1 MKLFWKV
8 FLSTMFTA
16 LLAFST
22 GGFFLI
28 DSQFRDSLAQEIARA
43 LQETELLCRS
53 LEREASML
61 EEALSLKGLLP
72 SQLGQAE
79 RDFRVT
85 LLREAVQ
92 TVEANFPSS
101 AFSVYNEKKSP
112 LRGEWK
118 ASPLLSR
125 LSSPAKGY
133 LLAESQG
140 MPTLYAVAPLR
151 LDEELYYLEASFP
164 VSQLFVARETQYQT
178 YSLLALAMAVACGG
192 MSLLLSQWLTSPV
205 RKLSQAARKAA
216 KGDLSQRVPARSQD
230 ELGVLSADFNHMV
243 QELESSIGEL
253 KTEVRRKEDFMASFA
268 HELKTPLT
276 SIIGYADLMRS
287 QPMEEEDV
295 FSASQYI
302 FSEGKRLE
310 ALAMKLL
317 ELFVAGNRNFT
328 LRSMDAA
335 AFLRKTAELA
345 RPGLERAQIILSVS
359 AEPAALSIEPDL
371 MQTACLNLL
380 DNARKAVAPGGH
392 ILFFGRCCENG
403 YAIAVRDTGR
413 GMSPEELSRI
423 TEPFYMVEKSRA
435 RSQGGAGLGL
445 ALCQKIVELHGGE
458 LRFHSRPG
466 EGTLA
471 CILLRSTPPAPE
483 QPASRPA
490 EQKEGRARRKERL

>member
-28 DSQFRDSLAQEIARA
+28 DSQFRDSMAREIARA

-53 LEREASML
+53 LERETSVL
-61 EEALSLKGLLP
+61 EESLSLKGLLP

-79 RDFRVT
+79 QDFRVT
-85 LLREAVQ
+85 LLREAIQ
-92 TVEANFPSS
+92 TVETNFSSS
-101 AFSVYNEKKSP
+101 AFSVYNSQKTP

-133 LLAESQG
+133 LLAESRG
-140 MPTLYAVAPLR
+140 VLTLYTVVPLW
-151 LDEELYYLEASFP
+151 LEDEFYYLEASFP
-164 VSQLFVARETQYQT
+164 VSQLFTNREAQYRT
-178 YSLLALAMAVACGG
+178 YSLLALAMAAACCGV
-192 MSLLLSQWLTSPV
+192 SLLLSHWLTSPV
-205 RKLSQAARKAA
+205 QRLSLAARKAA
-216 KGDLSQRVPARSQD
+216 KGDLSQRVSARSKD
-230 ELGVLSADFNHMV
+230 ELGVLSADFNYMI

-253 KTEVRRKEDFMASFA
+253 KAEVRRREDFMASFA

-287 QPMEEEDV
+287 QPMEEEEV

-328 LRSMDAA
+328 LHPVDAA
-335 AFLRKTAELA
+335 SFLQKTAELV
-345 RPGLERAQIILSVS
+345 RPGMDRAQITLSVS
-359 AEPAALSIEPDL
+359 PEPAPLNIEPDL

-392 ILFFGRCCENG
+392 ILFFGRRWEGG

-458 LRFHSRPG
+458 LRFHSQP
-466 EGTLA
+466 EKGTLA
-471 CILLRSTPPAPE
+471 CILLRTLGPE
-483 QPASRPA
+483 KKK
-490 EQKEGRARRKERL
+490 EEGRAL